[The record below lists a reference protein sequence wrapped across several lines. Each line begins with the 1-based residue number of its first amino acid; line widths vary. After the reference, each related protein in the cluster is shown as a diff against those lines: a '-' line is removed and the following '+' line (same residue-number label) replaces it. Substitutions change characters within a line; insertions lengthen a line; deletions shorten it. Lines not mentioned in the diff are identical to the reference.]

1 MYYSMEMDNNRPPT
15 EYIGNNLEDDLF
27 GEAYIPEQ
35 PLQQPEQPV
44 EQLEQVEPVEED
56 DGGDDLGL
64 FGGDSDEDDV
74 AYDFVDSSP
83 LYIELI

>member
-1 MYYSMEMDNNRPPT
+1 MDNDRPPT

-35 PLQQPEQPV
+35 LLQKPEQPV
-44 EQLEQVEPVEED
+44 EQLDEVEQVEED

-74 AYDFVDSSP
+74 AYDLLIP
-83 LYIELI
+83 LLSYIELI